1 MKRFV
6 NGLLKNKEYNLVDY
20 KKAFVKNKGFFVD

>member
-1 MKRFV
+1 
-6 NGLLKNKEYNLVDY
+6 LLKNKEYNLVDY